1 MLTVQSSLIFS
12 VAMKQMQV
20 EEFFQGNI
28 CIYCENSNLI
38 LFERTSMVCE
48 TYKKSFI
55 YKSNSNKYNIDYIII
70 TKELNRVNLNK
81 RIY

>member
-20 EEFFQGNI
+20 EEFFLGNI

-48 TYKKSFI
+48 TYKKS
-55 YKSNSNKYNIDYIII
+55 
-70 TKELNRVNLNK
+70 
-81 RIY
+81 

>member
-12 VAMKQMQV
+12 VHVAMKQMQV
-20 EEFFQGNI
+20 EEFFLGNI

-48 TYKKSFI
+48 TY
-55 YKSNSNKYNIDYIII
+55 
-70 TKELNRVNLNK
+70 
-81 RIY
+81 

>member
-20 EEFFQGNI
+20 EEFFLGNI

-48 TYKKSFI
+48 LKKASFTNPTVI
-55 YKSNSNKYNIDYIII
+55 NIIL
-70 TKELNRVNLNK
+70 TTS
-81 RIY
+81 

>member
-20 EEFFQGNI
+20 EEFFLGNI
-28 CIYCENSNLI
+28 CIYCVNSNLI

-48 TYKKSFI
+48 TYKKASFTNPTVI
-55 YKSNSNKYNIDYIII
+55 NIIL
-70 TKELNRVNLNK
+70 TTS
-81 RIY
+81 

>member
-20 EEFFQGNI
+20 EEFFLGNI

-38 LFERTSMVCE
+38 LFERTPMVCE

-55 YKSNSNKYNIDYIII
+55 YKSNCNKYNIDYIII
-70 TKELNRVNLNK
+70 TKELNRVNLN
-81 RIY
+81 